1 MALCICPGALHIGQ
15 ALILIQ
21 VLGWQTALCS
31 TAVCCAL
38 AVQAMIALNN
48 VDYAVLR
55 WHGVLLTIG
64 VVLSTIVF
72 SE

>member
-1 MALCICPGALHIGQ
+1 MYIPRGLHIGQ
-15 ALILIQ
+15 TLTLIQ

-31 TAVCCAL
+31 TAYSCAL
-38 AVQAMIALNN
+38 AVQAIIALNN

-72 SE
+72 SG